1 MRRAPPPACRG
12 SLRLEAERHL
22 MPYRTISGGFEQAS
36 RLGHTDAVV
45 RALADRASFY
55 VPAEHLRDL
64 AWLGSKVR
72 GKSDLPQ
79 PPDSD
84 RLVGVIG
91 VDGSSMPV
99 PVRDG
104 LPSVHY
110 GYAQAAAI
118 WLDIE
123 AMESQRKERFVDP
136 VVLHNAVNSAL
147 VSLDLPLAGA
157 YLREG
162 MSIQESWRE
171 GIDSLFRTKKIE
183 VNRLNQSL
191 LQLLLL
197 LHGQPGAPASS
208 LPVDC
213 PNRQCDQGGVPVGM
227 NAATCPGCG
236 QRLFPTDTLRIY
248 EEVTEEGTNATALG
262 RLMQV
267 IELLVMIGL
276 TTLLWEQSR
285 HDLLRSTLFI
295 MDGPL
300 AMYGPPAKLR
310 GRAVSYFQHMIATTP
325 GPGPYLCGVEKT
337 GTFFDYATAL
347 ARHEALKPGDLLV
360 LDVDVLRAVTNADN
374 PLAYGSETY
383 WGRKFIYRSL
393 DGRVVVIT
401 VPPAVGQPY
410 DDQGGQPG
418 PDGYPSLPAILDVVD
433 RTGSSMYRDGLIPVA
448 LAHSKAAFPI
458 GVGTDVLRL
467 VAKRKLGLDSSESV
481 QQGPVQP

>member
-1 MRRAPPPACRG
+1 
-12 SLRLEAERHL
+12 
-22 MPYRTISGGFEQAS
+22 MPYNTVSGGFEQAS
-36 RLGHTDAVV
+36 RLGHTQAVV
-45 RALADRASFY
+45 RALADRASFF

-64 AWLGSKVR
+64 SWLRPKVC
-72 GKSDLPQ
+72 GKADLSR
-79 PPDSD
+79 PPDAD
-84 RLVGVIG
+84 RLIGVIG
-91 VDGSSMPV
+91 VDGSLMPV
-99 PVRDG
+99 QVRDG

-118 WLDIE
+118 WLDVE
-123 AMESQRKERFVDP
+123 AMESQRQERFVDP

-171 GIDSLFRTKKIE
+171 SVDSLFRTKKIE
-183 VNRLNQSL
+183 VNRLDQSL
-191 LQLLLL
+191 LQLLML
-197 LHGQPGAPASS
+197 LHGLPGEPAAT

-213 PNRQCDQGGVPVGM
+213 PHGQCRERGVSVGVD
-227 NAATCPGCG
+227 ATRCPGCG

-248 EEVTEEGTNATALG
+248 EEVTEEGSNQVALS

-267 IELLVMIGL
+267 IELLVMVGL

-300 AMYGPPAKLR
+300 AVYGPPAKLR
-310 GRAVSYFQHMIATTP
+310 GRAVTYFQQMIATTP
-325 GPGPYLCGVEKT
+325 GSGPYLCGVEKS
-337 GTFFDYATAL
+337 GTVLDYATAL
-347 ARHEALKPGDLLV
+347 VRHEALKPGDLLV
-360 LDVDVLRAVTNADN
+360 IDADVLRAVTNANN
-374 PLAYGSETY
+374 PIAYGAETY

-401 VPPAVGQPY
+401 VPPAAGQPY
-410 DDQGGQPG
+410 DDHGGQPG
-418 PDGYPSLPAILDVVD
+418 PDGYPSLPAILDVID

-467 VAKRKLGLDSSESV
+467 VAKSKLGLDSSPPA
-481 QQGPVQP
+481 QQGPGQQ

>member
-1 MRRAPPPACRG
+1 
-12 SLRLEAERHL
+12 
-22 MPYRTISGGFEQAS
+22 MPYTTISGGFEQAS
-36 RLGHTDAVV
+36 RLGHTEAVV
-45 RALADRASFY
+45 RALADRSSFY
-55 VPAEHLRDL
+55 VPAEHVQDL
-64 AWLGSKVR
+64 AWMGPKVH
-72 GKSDLPQ
+72 GKTDLSR
-79 PPDSD
+79 PPDAD
-84 RLVGVIG
+84 GLIGVIG
-91 VDGSSMPV
+91 VDGSLMPV
-99 PVRDG
+99 QVRDG

-118 WLDIE
+118 WLDVE
-123 AMESQRKERFVDP
+123 AMESQRQERFVDP
-136 VVLHNAVNSAL
+136 VVLHHAVNSAL

-171 GIDSLFRTKKIE
+171 RIDSLFRTKKIE
-183 VNRLNQSL
+183 VNRLDQSL
-191 LQLLLL
+191 LQLLML
-197 LHGQPGAPASS
+197 LHGLPGSPAVT

-213 PNRQCDQGGVPVGM
+213 PNGQCRERGVSVGA
-227 NAATCPGCG
+227 NGTGCPGCG

-248 EEVTEEGTNATALG
+248 EEVTEEGSNQVALS

-267 IELLVMIGL
+267 IELLVMVGL

-300 AMYGPPAKLR
+300 AVYGPPAKLR
-310 GRAVSYFQHMIATTP
+310 GRAVTYFQRMIATTP
-325 GPGPYLCGVEKT
+325 GAGPYLCGVEKS
-337 GTFFDYATAL
+337 GTVFDYAAAL
-347 ARHEALKPGDLLV
+347 VRHDALKPGDLLII
-360 LDVDVLRAVTNADN
+360 DAEVLRAVINADN
-374 PLAYGSETY
+374 PIAYGAETY

-401 VPPAVGQPY
+401 VPPATEQPY
-410 DDQGGQPG
+410 DDHGGQPG
-418 PDGYPSLPAILDVVD
+418 PDGYPSLPAILDVID

-467 VAKRKLGLDSSESV
+467 VAKRKLGLDLPPPAK
-481 QQGPVQP
+481 PVDAPE